1 MKFRDETERA
11 AWSSAWDA
19 GRLAGL
25 APVFCAEG
33 ANDKIEAMRTRAP
46 DPTAAIKPEAPGTIC
61 GVKPMDPLSG
71 LVEAMSQAPNTGGP
85 SPLGGG
91 RIHFAIQRGAEIA
104 WQRMWDRRVHL
115 SHCDA
120 DRAHVI
126 ECIYDAMIDAVVEH
140 RVLVNTE
147 MPGDAPVNQCAPGK
161 PQHQRSERG
170 ALERIRK
177 RMVESTW
184 DDGRQIPY
192 DEGRALAIHL
202 IDAELARQPADELS
216 PRVKAVVEAARAWV
230 KSLHTDFEAESA
242 LCQAVKALDKETK

>member
-33 ANDKIEAMRTRAP
+33 ANDKIEAMRERQ
-46 DPTAAIKPEAPGTIC
+46 E
-61 GVKPMDPLSG
+61 
-71 LVEAMSQAPNTGGP
+71 
-85 SPLGGG
+85 
-91 RIHFAIQRGAEIA
+91 
-104 WQRMWDRRVHL
+104 
-115 SHCDA
+115 
-120 DRAHVI
+120 
-126 ECIYDAMIDAVVEH
+126 
-140 RVLVNTE
+140 
-147 MPGDAPVNQCAPGK
+147 
-161 PQHQRSERG
+161 PQPPRSERG
-170 ALERIRK
+170 ALARIRK